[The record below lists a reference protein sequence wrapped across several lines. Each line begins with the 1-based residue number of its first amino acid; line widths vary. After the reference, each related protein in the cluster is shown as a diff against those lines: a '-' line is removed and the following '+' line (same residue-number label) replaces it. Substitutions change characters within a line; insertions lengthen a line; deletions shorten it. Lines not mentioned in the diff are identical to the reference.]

1 MGAVAWGALGSAV
14 VLALVAARLVVWRR
28 ALGRAQA
35 APTQAPVLDLP
46 AEEAALRAEALAFDR
61 IVGHLLLTD
70 PGFAD
75 SADRLARQDDTGP
88 AS

>member
-14 VLALVAARLVVWRR
+14 VLALVAVRLVVWRR
-28 ALGRAQA
+28 ALGR
-35 APTQAPVLDLP
+35 PPVVRPAPVLDLP